1 MAAGDLYCKFKEL
14 TLGTANLAG
23 HVPFLMRALCAV
35 LPSSC
40 PFLEVCA
47 ACCLNVLPSGTL
59 GTVFWLVFM
68 CVI

>member
-14 TLGTANLAG
+14 TLSTASLAG

-35 LPSSC
+35 ASSYC

-47 ACCLNVLPSGTL
+47 ACCLYVLPCWTSGTAF
-59 GTVFWLVFM
+59 G
-68 CVI
+68 